1 MKLYCASNKVGS
13 CHIDFCTDHH
23 TLETWF
29 ETAIA
34 VYSRDNGERYTYGFY
49 KKYEFKTLRAAKNK
63 FDALTAKYG
72 IA

>member
-1 MKLYCASNKVGS
+1 MQLYMATNKNGS
-13 CHIDFCTDHH
+13 CHLDFCRDPH

-29 ETAIA
+29 ETSIL
-34 VYSRDNGERYTYGFY
+34 VSSRDKCERYTHGFY